1 LLAADLLSAQ
11 RAKDAL
17 LAPTRT
23 EHHDAGWNM
32 VGCGPIAMTMTFEV
46 DGSPKALGN
55 NELAPDPLLHVDNH
69 DGNCGTASDTGS
81 ETTLPQNEDGS
92 WDLAA
97 NRAYWIWCN
106 GDTTLHFKQR
116 QVEEAPPPVPLSAPP
131 AFTATGQIAAEGSG
145 GRGPRRRERGRD
157 LGRYRHVEN
166 AEAI

>member
-1 LLAADLLSAQ
+1 MPSLLSTQLIYLSPFISSTPHASE
-11 RAKDAL
+11 RASSGPA
-17 LAPTRT
+17 RT
-23 EHHDAGWNM
+23 GHD
-32 VGCGPIAMTMTFEV
+32 
-46 DGSPKALGN
+46 S
-55 NELAPDPLLHVDNH
+55 
-69 DGNCGTASDTGS
+69 
-81 ETTLPQNEDGS
+81 PQNEDGS

-116 QVEEAPPPVPLSAPP
+116 QVEEAPPPVPLSSPP
-131 AFTATGQIAAEGSG
+131 AFTATGQIVAEGSG